1 MSITKA
7 TKTHRTLRS
16 KIALVS
22 AVSLSLAAGSVA
34 LAAPAQA
41 AGSVPQTASA
51 QASSLFLTG
60 QVTFQKPYFAGFTA
74 SGTKLLAYPGKVVF
88 PSGGHL
94 VQVRHQLWEDDWWPN
109 TDDFLGARS
118 FTKYVQ
124 NDGTF
129 NFKSIYPLIRTESDG
144 TEEVYQRVSYRVYKH
159 GQWSAW
165 SKWVYSGIYR
175 M

>member
-1 MSITKA
+1 VFITKA

-22 AVSLSLAAGSVA
+22 AVSLSLAAGSAA
-34 LAAPAQA
+34 LAAPAHA
-41 AGSVPQTASA
+41 AGSVPPTASA
-51 QASSLFLTG
+51 QASSLFVTG
-60 QVTFQKPYFAGFTA
+60 QVTFQKPYIAGFSA
-74 SGTKLLAYPGKVVF
+74 SGKKLVAYSGKVVF
-88 PSGGHL
+88 PFGGHL
-94 VQVRHQLWEDDWWPN
+94 VQVRHELWEDDRWPN
-109 TDDFLGARS
+109 MDDLLGKS
-118 FTKYVQ
+118 YFSKYVQ

-129 NFKSIYPLIRTESDG
+129 KFKSIHPLIRTDADG

-165 SKWVYSGIYR
+165 SKWVYSEIYR